1 MFIDSHCHL
10 NYKDY
15 AEDLISVVKRARNVS
30 VIACI
35 VPGSSITTSQK
46 AVELSR
52 QFGGTLFAAVG
63 CHPYEVMKYPDLKE
77 IEQLIKNNKESVV
90 AIGECGLDY
99 HPFEGFDAVGKKMEQ
114 KMLFEEHLLLALKYD
129 LPVIIHCRD
138 AFDEIFSVIDTLPK
152 IPRAVFHCFTGGL
165 SDVREI
171 VKRNMFVGFDGN
183 VTYSKH
189 LSMIIPEIPLER
201 MLLETDSPYLTPVPH
216 RGTRN
221 EPKHIPIIAKRI
233 AELTQNRLE
242 RVEEQTTKNVL
253 SLFRIPIPV

>member
-15 AEDLISVVKRARNVS
+15 ADDLSDVIKRAKEKNVDT
-30 VIACI
+30 CI
-35 VPGSSITTSQK
+35 VPGSSIETSKK
-46 AVELSR
+46 AVELALR
-52 QFGGTLFAAVG
+52 YPGTLYASVG

-77 IEQLIKNNKESVV
+77 LENIIDNNTDVVV

-99 HPFEGFDAVGKKMEQ
+99 HPYEGFDAVGKKMEQ

-152 IPRAVFHCFTGGL
+152 NPKGVFHCFTGGL

-171 VKRNMFVGFDGN
+171 VKRDMYVGFDGN
-183 VTYSKH
+183 ITYNKH

-201 MLLETDSPYLTPVPH
+201 ILLETDSPYLTPLPH

-221 EPKHIPIIAKRI
+221 EPKYIPLIAQKISQLQAIPIA
-233 AELTQNRLE
+233 T
-242 RVEEQTTKNVL
+242 VEEQTTKHVQ
-253 SLFRIPIPV
+253 SLFHLL